1 MGTGFED
8 FAKYIRKTDDLPAN
22 SAGET
27 LLRDTGPQPPIR
39 VLVAN
44 RTAIE
49 SELLADSIGKERRF
63 VAVGWGVRYADID
76 SLAFSGHPDV
86 LLITPKLDDQP
97 NAGFDVLADFR
108 ISYPTVKT
116 VVLLESRNAEFV
128 VQSFRL
134 GARGVFSKDLPL
146 KLLTKCV
153 TRVYEGQ
160 IWATN
165 EQFGFVMEALAFARN
180 VHPCRNGGPDKLSAR
195 EVEVVNSLAQG
206 LSNESMTRGLKPGR
220 HGIKNYT
227 GRTSHKSGASGGFEG
242 FSPRKKSSITSSP
255 DWKKGPGDS
264 RVA

>member
-1 MGTGFED
+1 MRTGFEGSEE
-8 FAKYIRKTDDLPAN
+8 YIGETDDLPATFE
-22 SAGET
+22 GET
-27 LLRDTGPQPPIR
+27 SLSGTGLRQPIR

-49 SELLADSIGKERRF
+49 SELLADSIGKKRRF

-76 SLAFSGHPDV
+76 ALALRGNPDV
-86 LLITPKLDDQP
+86 LLITPRLDDQP
-97 NAGFDVLADFR
+97 SAGFDVLADFR

-116 VVLLESRNAEFV
+116 VVLMESRSTEFV

-134 GARGVFSKDLPL
+134 GARGVFSMDLPL

-180 VHPCRNGGPDKLSAR
+180 VHPCRNGSPDKLTAR
-195 EVEVVNSLAQG
+195 EVEVVNSVAAGLAD
-206 LSNESMTRGLKPGR
+206 ESIAQRLKPGR
-220 HGIKNYT
+220 QSSKNHT
-227 GRTSHKSGASGGFEG
+227 AKTSHKSGASGFEG
-242 FSPRKKSSITSSP
+242 FLPRQKSSITSSR
-255 DWKKGPGDS
+255 DWKKEPGDG